1 MAKLRGQLVL
11 LSLRYTHEISI
22 RNFFYPFTNLKQEKR
37 PCLGENRPKF
47 AAKRKKLKG
56 GDLRNSGVQLRLV
69 ESKGRVFGLGH
80 YGHYRA
86 TATVKS
92 AYNQNTESHIL
103 LDLTAVFWT
112 E

>member
-1 MAKLRGQLVL
+1 MKFQ
-11 LSLRYTHEISI
+11 YET
-22 RNFFYPFTNLKQEKR
+22 FYSFTNLKQRKR
-37 PCLGENRPKF
+37 PCVGENRQKICC
-47 AAKRKKLKG
+47 KKEKLKG

-69 ESKGRVFGLGH
+69 ESKGRVSGSGH
-80 YGHYRA
+80 YGHYGA

-103 LDLTAVFWT
+103 LDLTAVFRT